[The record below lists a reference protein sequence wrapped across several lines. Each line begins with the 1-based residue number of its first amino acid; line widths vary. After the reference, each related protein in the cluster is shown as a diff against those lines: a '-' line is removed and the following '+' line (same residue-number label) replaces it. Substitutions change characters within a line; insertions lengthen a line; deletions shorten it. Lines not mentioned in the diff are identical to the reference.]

1 MGGVVGE
8 ALWQGGL
15 EEALRAWLR
24 EDLGQGDLT
33 SLLVVP
39 EDLEGEAVILAKEGG
54 VLAGLWVAER
64 VFALADPRT
73 AFTPLVAEGARVAEG
88 TEVARVRGP
97 LRGILAG
104 ERLAL
109 NLLQRLSGIA
119 TLTRAYVEALAGT
132 KAQILDTRKTTPGLR
147 ALEKYAVRVGGGRN
161 HRYGLF
167 DGILL
172 KENHVR
178 AAGGVGEAVRRAKA
192 RAPHYLKVE
201 VEVRSLE
208 ELEEADILLLGVSR
222 TSKTPTSIYLANRGY
237 KTANIPLV
245 PQLPP
250 APHVWTVKGP
260 LLVGLTTAPD
270 RLQSIRRNRLLTL
283 GQTPDTDYVDVE
295 RIEAEVAF
303 ARRLFADHDIPVIDV
318 TRRSIEETAAAII
331 NLHQARLEKQ
341 A

>member
-54 VLAGLWVAER
+54 VLAVLWVAER

-208 ELEEADILLLGVSR
+208 ELEEALEAGADLILLDNFPLEALREAVRRVGGMVPLEASGNMTLERAKAAAEAGVDYVSVGAL
-222 TSKTPTSIYLANRGY
+222 THSAKALDLS
-237 KTANIPLV
+237 
-245 PQLPP
+245 
-250 APHVWTVKGP
+250 
-260 LLVGLTTAPD
+260 LLVVRP
-270 RLQSIRRNRLLTL
+270 
-283 GQTPDTDYVDVE
+283 
-295 RIEAEVAF
+295 
-303 ARRLFADHDIPVIDV
+303 
-318 TRRSIEETAAAII
+318 
-331 NLHQARLEKQ
+331 
-341 A
+341 

>member
-39 EDLEGEAVILAKEGG
+39 EDIEGEAVILAKEGG

-73 AFTPLVAEGARVAEG
+73 AFAPLVAEGARVAEG

-109 NLLQRLSGIA
+109 NLLQGLPGIA
-119 TLTRAYVEALAGT
+119 TLPRAYVEALAGT

-167 DGILL
+167 DGILI

-178 AAGGVGEAVRRAKA
+178 AAGGVGAAVRRAKA

-201 VEVRSLE
+201 VEVRDLA
-208 ELEEADILLLGVSR
+208 ELEEALEAGADLILLDNFPLEALREAVRRVGGRVPLEASGNMTLERAKAAAEAGVDYVSVGAL
-222 TSKTPTSIYLANRGY
+222 THSAKALDLS
-237 KTANIPLV
+237 
-245 PQLPP
+245 
-250 APHVWTVKGP
+250 
-260 LLVGLTTAPD
+260 LLVVRP
-270 RLQSIRRNRLLTL
+270 
-283 GQTPDTDYVDVE
+283 
-295 RIEAEVAF
+295 
-303 ARRLFADHDIPVIDV
+303 
-318 TRRSIEETAAAII
+318 
-331 NLHQARLEKQ
+331 
-341 A
+341 

>member
-39 EDLEGEAVILAKEGG
+39 EDIEGEAVILAKEGG
-54 VLAGLWVAER
+54 VLAGLWVAGR

-73 AFTPLVAEGARVAEG
+73 AFAPLVAEGARVAEG

-167 DGILL
+167 DGILI

-201 VEVRSLE
+201 VEVRDLA
-208 ELEEADILLLGVSR
+208 ELEEALEAGADLILLDNFPLEALREAVRRVGGRVPLEASGNMTLERAKAAAEAGVDYVSVGAL
-222 TSKTPTSIYLANRGY
+222 THSAKALDLS
-237 KTANIPLV
+237 
-245 PQLPP
+245 
-250 APHVWTVKGP
+250 
-260 LLVGLTTAPD
+260 LLVVRP
-270 RLQSIRRNRLLTL
+270 
-283 GQTPDTDYVDVE
+283 
-295 RIEAEVAF
+295 
-303 ARRLFADHDIPVIDV
+303 
-318 TRRSIEETAAAII
+318 
-331 NLHQARLEKQ
+331 
-341 A
+341 

>member
-39 EDLEGEAVILAKEGG
+39 EDLEGEAVILAKEEG

-88 TEVARVRGP
+88 TEVARIRGP

-119 TLTRAYVEALAGT
+119 TLTRAYVEALAGS

-167 DGILL
+167 DGILI

-201 VEVRSLE
+201 VEVRDLA
-208 ELEEADILLLGVSR
+208 ELEEALEAGADLILLDNFPLEALREAVRRVRGRVPLEASGNMTLERAKAAAEAGVDYVSVGAL
-222 TSKTPTSIYLANRGY
+222 THSAKALDLS
-237 KTANIPLV
+237 
-245 PQLPP
+245 
-250 APHVWTVKGP
+250 
-260 LLVGLTTAPD
+260 LLVVRP
-270 RLQSIRRNRLLTL
+270 
-283 GQTPDTDYVDVE
+283 
-295 RIEAEVAF
+295 
-303 ARRLFADHDIPVIDV
+303 
-318 TRRSIEETAAAII
+318 
-331 NLHQARLEKQ
+331 
-341 A
+341 

>member
-39 EDLEGEAVILAKEGG
+39 EDIEGEAVILAKEGG

-73 AFTPLVAEGARVAEG
+73 AFAPLVAEGARVAEG

-167 DGILL
+167 DGILI

-201 VEVRSLE
+201 VEVRDLA
-208 ELEEADILLLGVSR
+208 ELEEALEAGADLILLDNFPLEALREAVRRVGGRVPLEASGNMTLERAKAAAAAGVDYVSVGAL
-222 TSKTPTSIYLANRGY
+222 THSAKALDLS
-237 KTANIPLV
+237 
-245 PQLPP
+245 
-250 APHVWTVKGP
+250 
-260 LLVGLTTAPD
+260 LLVVRP
-270 RLQSIRRNRLLTL
+270 
-283 GQTPDTDYVDVE
+283 
-295 RIEAEVAF
+295 
-303 ARRLFADHDIPVIDV
+303 
-318 TRRSIEETAAAII
+318 
-331 NLHQARLEKQ
+331 
-341 A
+341 

>member
-39 EDLEGEAVILAKEGG
+39 EDIEGEALILAKEGG

-73 AFTPLVAEGARVAEG
+73 AFAPLVAEGARVAEG

-167 DGILL
+167 DGILI

-201 VEVRSLE
+201 VEVRDLA
-208 ELEEADILLLGVSR
+208 ELEEALEAGADLILLDNFPLEALREAVRRVGGRVPLEASGNMTLERAKAAAEAGVDYVSVGAL
-222 TSKTPTSIYLANRGY
+222 THSAKALDLS
-237 KTANIPLV
+237 
-245 PQLPP
+245 
-250 APHVWTVKGP
+250 
-260 LLVGLTTAPD
+260 LLVVRP
-270 RLQSIRRNRLLTL
+270 
-283 GQTPDTDYVDVE
+283 
-295 RIEAEVAF
+295 
-303 ARRLFADHDIPVIDV
+303 
-318 TRRSIEETAAAII
+318 
-331 NLHQARLEKQ
+331 
-341 A
+341 

>member
-39 EDLEGEAVILAKEGG
+39 EDIEGEAVILAKEGG

-73 AFTPLVAEGARVAEG
+73 AFAPLVAEGARVAEG

-167 DGILL
+167 RGAPIQASQ
-172 KENHVR
+172 VR

-201 VEVRSLE
+201 VEVRDLA
-208 ELEEADILLLGVSR
+208 ELEEALEAGADLILLDNFPLEALREAVRRVGGRVPLEASGNMTLERAKAAAEAGVDYVSVGAL
-222 TSKTPTSIYLANRGY
+222 THSAKALDLS
-237 KTANIPLV
+237 
-245 PQLPP
+245 
-250 APHVWTVKGP
+250 
-260 LLVGLTTAPD
+260 LLVVRP
-270 RLQSIRRNRLLTL
+270 
-283 GQTPDTDYVDVE
+283 
-295 RIEAEVAF
+295 
-303 ARRLFADHDIPVIDV
+303 
-318 TRRSIEETAAAII
+318 
-331 NLHQARLEKQ
+331 
-341 A
+341 

>member
-39 EDLEGEAVILAKEGG
+39 EDIEGEAVILAKEGG

-73 AFTPLVAEGARVAEG
+73 AFAPLVAEGARVAEG

-167 DGILL
+167 DGILI

-192 RAPHYLKVE
+192 RAPHYLKVG
-201 VEVRSLE
+201 VEVRDLA
-208 ELEEADILLLGVSR
+208 ELEEALEAGADLILLDNFPLEALREAVRRVGGRVPLEASGNMTLERAKAAAEAGVDYVSVGAL
-222 TSKTPTSIYLANRGY
+222 THSAKALDLS
-237 KTANIPLV
+237 
-245 PQLPP
+245 
-250 APHVWTVKGP
+250 
-260 LLVGLTTAPD
+260 LLVVRP
-270 RLQSIRRNRLLTL
+270 
-283 GQTPDTDYVDVE
+283 
-295 RIEAEVAF
+295 
-303 ARRLFADHDIPVIDV
+303 
-318 TRRSIEETAAAII
+318 
-331 NLHQARLEKQ
+331 
-341 A
+341 

>member
-39 EDLEGEAVILAKEGG
+39 EDLEGEAVILAKEEG

-88 TEVARVRGP
+88 TEVARIRGP

-167 DGILL
+167 DGILI

-201 VEVRSLE
+201 VEVRDLA
-208 ELEEADILLLGVSR
+208 ELEEALEAGADLVLLDNFPLEALREAVRRVRGRVPLEASGNMTLERAKAAAEAGVDYVSVGAL
-222 TSKTPTSIYLANRGY
+222 THSAKALDLS
-237 KTANIPLV
+237 
-245 PQLPP
+245 
-250 APHVWTVKGP
+250 
-260 LLVGLTTAPD
+260 LLVVRP
-270 RLQSIRRNRLLTL
+270 
-283 GQTPDTDYVDVE
+283 
-295 RIEAEVAF
+295 
-303 ARRLFADHDIPVIDV
+303 
-318 TRRSIEETAAAII
+318 
-331 NLHQARLEKQ
+331 
-341 A
+341 

>member
-15 EEALRAWLR
+15 EEALTAWLR

-39 EDLEGEAVILAKEGG
+39 EDIEGEAVILAKEGG

-73 AFTPLVAEGARVAEG
+73 AFAPLVAEGARVAEG

-167 DGILL
+167 DGILI

-201 VEVRSLE
+201 VEVRDLA
-208 ELEEADILLLGVSR
+208 ELEEALEAGADLILLDNFPLEALREAVRRVGGRVPLEASGNMTLERAKAAAEAGVDYVSVGAL
-222 TSKTPTSIYLANRGY
+222 THSAKALDLS
-237 KTANIPLV
+237 
-245 PQLPP
+245 
-250 APHVWTVKGP
+250 
-260 LLVGLTTAPD
+260 LLVVRP
-270 RLQSIRRNRLLTL
+270 
-283 GQTPDTDYVDVE
+283 
-295 RIEAEVAF
+295 
-303 ARRLFADHDIPVIDV
+303 
-318 TRRSIEETAAAII
+318 
-331 NLHQARLEKQ
+331 
-341 A
+341 

>member
-73 AFTPLVAEGARVAEG
+73 AFTHLVAEGARVAEG

-208 ELEEADILLLGVSR
+208 ELEEALEAGADLILLDNFPLEALREAVRRVGGRVPLEASGNMTLERAKAAAEAGVDYVSVGAL
-222 TSKTPTSIYLANRGY
+222 THSAKALDLS
-237 KTANIPLV
+237 
-245 PQLPP
+245 
-250 APHVWTVKGP
+250 
-260 LLVGLTTAPD
+260 LLVVRP
-270 RLQSIRRNRLLTL
+270 
-283 GQTPDTDYVDVE
+283 
-295 RIEAEVAF
+295 
-303 ARRLFADHDIPVIDV
+303 
-318 TRRSIEETAAAII
+318 
-331 NLHQARLEKQ
+331 
-341 A
+341 

>member
-39 EDLEGEAVILAKEGG
+39 EDIEGEAVILAKEGG

-73 AFTPLVAEGARVAEG
+73 AFAPLVAEGARVAEG

-167 DGILL
+167 DGILI

-201 VEVRSLE
+201 VEVRDLA
-208 ELEEADILLLGVSR
+208 ELEEALEAGADLILLDNFPLEALREAVRRVGGRVPLEASGNMALERAKAAAEAGVDYVSVGAL
-222 TSKTPTSIYLANRGY
+222 THSAKALDLS
-237 KTANIPLV
+237 
-245 PQLPP
+245 
-250 APHVWTVKGP
+250 
-260 LLVGLTTAPD
+260 LLVVRP
-270 RLQSIRRNRLLTL
+270 
-283 GQTPDTDYVDVE
+283 
-295 RIEAEVAF
+295 
-303 ARRLFADHDIPVIDV
+303 
-318 TRRSIEETAAAII
+318 
-331 NLHQARLEKQ
+331 
-341 A
+341 

>member
-24 EDLGQGDLT
+24 EDRGQGDLT

-208 ELEEADILLLGVSR
+208 ELEEALEAGADLILLDNFPLEALREAVRRVGGRVPLEASGNMTLERAKAAAEAGVDYVSVGAL
-222 TSKTPTSIYLANRGY
+222 THSAKALDLS
-237 KTANIPLV
+237 
-245 PQLPP
+245 
-250 APHVWTVKGP
+250 
-260 LLVGLTTAPD
+260 LLVVRP
-270 RLQSIRRNRLLTL
+270 
-283 GQTPDTDYVDVE
+283 
-295 RIEAEVAF
+295 
-303 ARRLFADHDIPVIDV
+303 
-318 TRRSIEETAAAII
+318 
-331 NLHQARLEKQ
+331 
-341 A
+341 

>member
-39 EDLEGEAVILAKEGG
+39 EDIEGEAVILAKEGG

-73 AFTPLVAEGARVAEG
+73 AFAPLVAEGARVAEG

-109 NLLQRLSGIA
+109 NLLKRLSGIA

-167 DGILL
+167 DGILI

-201 VEVRSLE
+201 VEVRDLA
-208 ELEEADILLLGVSR
+208 ELEEALEAGADLILLDNFPLEALREAVRRVGGRVPLEASGNMTLERAKAAAEAGVDYVSVGAL
-222 TSKTPTSIYLANRGY
+222 THSAKALDLS
-237 KTANIPLV
+237 
-245 PQLPP
+245 
-250 APHVWTVKGP
+250 
-260 LLVGLTTAPD
+260 LLVVRP
-270 RLQSIRRNRLLTL
+270 
-283 GQTPDTDYVDVE
+283 
-295 RIEAEVAF
+295 
-303 ARRLFADHDIPVIDV
+303 
-318 TRRSIEETAAAII
+318 
-331 NLHQARLEKQ
+331 
-341 A
+341 

>member
-39 EDLEGEAVILAKEGG
+39 EDLEGEAVILAKEEG

-88 TEVARVRGP
+88 TEVARIRGP

-119 TLTRAYVEALAGT
+119 TLTRAYVEALMGT

-167 DGILL
+167 DGILI

-201 VEVRSLE
+201 VEVRDLA
-208 ELEEADILLLGVSR
+208 ELEEALEAGADLVLLDNFPLEALREAVRRVRGRVPLEASGNMTLERAKAAAEAGVDYVSVGAL
-222 TSKTPTSIYLANRGY
+222 THSAKALDLS
-237 KTANIPLV
+237 
-245 PQLPP
+245 
-250 APHVWTVKGP
+250 
-260 LLVGLTTAPD
+260 LLVVRP
-270 RLQSIRRNRLLTL
+270 
-283 GQTPDTDYVDVE
+283 
-295 RIEAEVAF
+295 
-303 ARRLFADHDIPVIDV
+303 
-318 TRRSIEETAAAII
+318 
-331 NLHQARLEKQ
+331 
-341 A
+341 

>member
-73 AFTPLVAEGARVAEG
+73 AFTPLVAEGARVAVG

-208 ELEEADILLLGVSR
+208 ELEEALEAGADLILLDNFPLEALREAVRRVGGRVPLEASGNMTLERAKAAAEAGVDYVSVGAL
-222 TSKTPTSIYLANRGY
+222 THSAKALDLS
-237 KTANIPLV
+237 
-245 PQLPP
+245 
-250 APHVWTVKGP
+250 
-260 LLVGLTTAPD
+260 LLVVRP
-270 RLQSIRRNRLLTL
+270 
-283 GQTPDTDYVDVE
+283 
-295 RIEAEVAF
+295 
-303 ARRLFADHDIPVIDV
+303 
-318 TRRSIEETAAAII
+318 
-331 NLHQARLEKQ
+331 
-341 A
+341 

>member
-1 MGGVVGE
+1 MGE
-8 ALWQGGL
+8 AFWETGL
-15 EEALRAWLR
+15 EEALKAWLQ

-54 VLAGLWVAER
+54 ILAGLGVAER

-88 TEVARVRGP
+88 TEVARIRGP

-208 ELEEADILLLGVSR
+208 ELEEALEAGADLILLDNFPLEALREAVRRVGGRVALEASGNMTLERARAAAEAGVDYISVGAL
-222 TSKTPTSIYLANRGY
+222 THSAKALDLS
-237 KTANIPLV
+237 
-245 PQLPP
+245 
-250 APHVWTVKGP
+250 
-260 LLVGLTTAPD
+260 LLVVRP
-270 RLQSIRRNRLLTL
+270 
-283 GQTPDTDYVDVE
+283 
-295 RIEAEVAF
+295 
-303 ARRLFADHDIPVIDV
+303 
-318 TRRSIEETAAAII
+318 
-331 NLHQARLEKQ
+331 
-341 A
+341 

>member
-39 EDLEGEAVILAKEGG
+39 EDIEGEAVILAKEGG

-73 AFTPLVAEGARVAEG
+73 AFAPLVAEGARVAEG

-109 NLLQRLSGIA
+109 NLLQRLSGFA

-167 DGILL
+167 DGILI

-201 VEVRSLE
+201 VEVRDLA
-208 ELEEADILLLGVSR
+208 ELEEALEAGADLILLDNFPLEALREAVRRVGGRVPLEASGNMTLERAKAAAEAGVDYVSVGAL
-222 TSKTPTSIYLANRGY
+222 THSAKALDLS
-237 KTANIPLV
+237 
-245 PQLPP
+245 
-250 APHVWTVKGP
+250 
-260 LLVGLTTAPD
+260 LLVVRP
-270 RLQSIRRNRLLTL
+270 
-283 GQTPDTDYVDVE
+283 
-295 RIEAEVAF
+295 
-303 ARRLFADHDIPVIDV
+303 
-318 TRRSIEETAAAII
+318 
-331 NLHQARLEKQ
+331 
-341 A
+341 

>member
-39 EDLEGEAVILAKEGG
+39 EDIEGEAVILAMEGD

-73 AFTPLVAEGARVAEG
+73 AFAPLVAEGARVAEG
-88 TEVARVRGP
+88 TEVARGRGP
-97 LRGILAG
+97 WRGILAG

-167 DGILL
+167 DGILI

-201 VEVRSLE
+201 VEVRDLA
-208 ELEEADILLLGVSR
+208 ELEEALEAGADLILLDNFPLEALREAVRRVGGRVPLEASGNMTLERAKAAAEAGVDYVSVGAL
-222 TSKTPTSIYLANRGY
+222 THSAKALDLS
-237 KTANIPLV
+237 
-245 PQLPP
+245 
-250 APHVWTVKGP
+250 
-260 LLVGLTTAPD
+260 LLVVRP
-270 RLQSIRRNRLLTL
+270 
-283 GQTPDTDYVDVE
+283 
-295 RIEAEVAF
+295 
-303 ARRLFADHDIPVIDV
+303 
-318 TRRSIEETAAAII
+318 
-331 NLHQARLEKQ
+331 
-341 A
+341 

>member
-39 EDLEGEAVILAKEGG
+39 EDIEGEAVILAKEGG

-73 AFTPLVAEGARVAEG
+73 AFAPLVAEGARVAEG

-167 DGILL
+167 DGILI

-201 VEVRSLE
+201 VEVRDLA
-208 ELEEADILLLGVSR
+208 ELEEALEAGADLILLDNFPLEALREAVRRVGGRVPLEASGNMTLERAKAAAEAGVDYVSVGAL
-222 TSKTPTSIYLANRGY
+222 THSAKALDLS
-237 KTANIPLV
+237 
-245 PQLPP
+245 
-250 APHVWTVKGP
+250 
-260 LLVGLTTAPD
+260 LLVVRP
-270 RLQSIRRNRLLTL
+270 
-283 GQTPDTDYVDVE
+283 
-295 RIEAEVAF
+295 
-303 ARRLFADHDIPVIDV
+303 
-318 TRRSIEETAAAII
+318 
-331 NLHQARLEKQ
+331 
-341 A
+341 

>member
-24 EDLGQGDLT
+24 EELGQGDLT

-39 EDLEGEAVILAKEGG
+39 EDIEGEAVILAKEGG

-73 AFTPLVAEGARVAEG
+73 AFAPLVAEGARVAEG

-167 DGILL
+167 DGILI

-201 VEVRSLE
+201 VEVRDLA
-208 ELEEADILLLGVSR
+208 ELEEALEAGADLILLDNFPLEALREAVRRVGGRVPLEASGNMTLERAKAAAEAGVDYVSVGAL
-222 TSKTPTSIYLANRGY
+222 THSAKALDLS
-237 KTANIPLV
+237 
-245 PQLPP
+245 
-250 APHVWTVKGP
+250 
-260 LLVGLTTAPD
+260 LLVVRP
-270 RLQSIRRNRLLTL
+270 
-283 GQTPDTDYVDVE
+283 
-295 RIEAEVAF
+295 
-303 ARRLFADHDIPVIDV
+303 
-318 TRRSIEETAAAII
+318 
-331 NLHQARLEKQ
+331 
-341 A
+341 

>member
-39 EDLEGEAVILAKEGG
+39 EDIEGEAVILAKEGG

-73 AFTPLVAEGARVAEG
+73 AFAPLVAEGARVAEG

-167 DGILL
+167 DWILI

-201 VEVRSLE
+201 VEVRDLA
-208 ELEEADILLLGVSR
+208 ELEEALEAGADLILLDNFPLEALREAVRRVGGRVPLEASGNMTLERAKAAAEAGVDYVSVGAL
-222 TSKTPTSIYLANRGY
+222 THSAKALDLS
-237 KTANIPLV
+237 
-245 PQLPP
+245 
-250 APHVWTVKGP
+250 
-260 LLVGLTTAPD
+260 LLVVRP
-270 RLQSIRRNRLLTL
+270 
-283 GQTPDTDYVDVE
+283 
-295 RIEAEVAF
+295 
-303 ARRLFADHDIPVIDV
+303 
-318 TRRSIEETAAAII
+318 
-331 NLHQARLEKQ
+331 
-341 A
+341 

>member
-39 EDLEGEAVILAKEGG
+39 EDIEGEAVILAKEGG

-73 AFTPLVAEGARVAEG
+73 AFAPLVAEGARVAEG

-97 LRGILAG
+97 LRGIRAG

-109 NLLQRLSGIA
+109 SLLQGLSGIA

-167 DGILL
+167 DGILI

-201 VEVRSLE
+201 VEVRDLA
-208 ELEEADILLLGVSR
+208 ELEEALEAGADLILLDNFPLEALREAVRRVGGRVPLEAGGNMTLERAKAAAEAGVDYVSVGAL
-222 TSKTPTSIYLANRGY
+222 THSAKALDLS
-237 KTANIPLV
+237 
-245 PQLPP
+245 
-250 APHVWTVKGP
+250 
-260 LLVGLTTAPD
+260 LLVVRP
-270 RLQSIRRNRLLTL
+270 
-283 GQTPDTDYVDVE
+283 
-295 RIEAEVAF
+295 
-303 ARRLFADHDIPVIDV
+303 
-318 TRRSIEETAAAII
+318 
-331 NLHQARLEKQ
+331 
-341 A
+341 